1 MNMSFVS
8 KSRVVFAV
16 ACCFFWT
23 PVVSAVQPTP
33 QQIEQFKRLS
43 PSQQKA
49 MAQQFG
55 IKLPSRVISSTP
67 VGERNTQED
76 IFPTDSRGGDYAEQ
90 NFKPEPIDERRD
102 ALARQRYDDLRPFG
116 YRLFSSEPTTFA
128 PAGAIPAPE
137 KYVIGPGDRFQVFL
151 FGKESADY
159 SVIVGRDGTLVIPDL
174 DRFSV
179 QGMTFESVQE
189 LVQARVKERKIGVSA
204 TVPWRS
210 LGQFRYLCWAMSNS
224 RVLLRLAHFRRS
236 LTPYLWL
243 VESPRTGHY
252 GISS

>member
-23 PVVSAVQPTP
+23 PGVSAVQPTP

-43 PSQQKA
+43 PSQQKE
-49 MAQQFG
+49 MAQRFG

-128 PAGAIPAPE
+128 PRYFSTQYTAF
-137 KYVIGPGDRFQVFL
+137 R
-151 FGKESADY
+151 
-159 SVIVGRDGTLVIPDL
+159 TLAWPLSDTI
-174 DRFSV
+174 
-179 QGMTFESVQE
+179 T
-189 LVQARVKERKIGVSA
+189 
-204 TVPWRS
+204 
-210 LGQFRYLCWAMSNS
+210 
-224 RVLLRLAHFRRS
+224 
-236 LTPYLWL
+236 
-243 VESPRTGHY
+243 
-252 GISS
+252 